1 MLRIILVAVV
11 LLVASCATIDTRS
24 PEEIVGERALAQSEA
39 LVAQDFD
46 TALSYTVPSY
56 RQGPRAAFYQA
67 NHSGS
72 GYWTRTEVR
81 WVQCEDGPEAERC
94 SVRIWTYGSPPFSG
108 RFVSNRGDSAPSRW
122 DSIWVK
128 IDGQWYQYL
137 SRVNFYKAR
146 VFFQFSGIFTMVSR
160 YFYCKCDDV
169 AYTGLVERV
178 VALIRLFLGI

>member
-1 MLRIILVAVV
+1 MRPSCLGPFWALSDNWELNVLRIILVAVV

-137 SRVNFYKAR
+137 
-146 VFFQFSGIFTMVSR
+146 
-160 YFYCKCDDV
+160 
-169 AYTGLVERV
+169 E
-178 VALIRLFLGI
+178 

>member
-1 MLRIILVAVV
+1 MLRIILAAVV

-108 RFVSNRGDSAPSRW
+108 RFVSNRGDSAPSPVLPATTAPGASHGLWRIVQ
-122 DSIWVK
+122 S
-128 IDGQWYQYL
+128 L
-137 SRVNFYKAR
+137 SLWRAPVLR
-146 VFFQFSGIFTMVSR
+146 R
-160 YFYCKCDDV
+160 HH
-169 AYTGLVERV
+169 LR
-178 VALIRLFLGI
+178 R